1 MSTLK
6 ELLNLPRFSDLEVL
20 SIHKDLER
28 PVESVEITETPDV
41 ANFIPEH
48 VIILTTAMVFRNGQ
62 EKLKPFLASL
72 VDHQV
77 AALGIKVGRFIEEID
92 QAVIDYATEI
102 NLPLIKIPSTQPLG
116 GLLYQMQ
123 SYLWDS
129 KTEQLT
135 YALDIQK
142 SFSNLL
148 MHDVSNGRFVA
159 ELGKIINAP
168 VIMLNPWHKVIGS
181 SQFFLNPIIRPHF
194 MRNS

>member
-1 MSTLK
+1 
-6 ELLNLPRFSDLEVL
+6 
-20 SIHKDLER
+20 
-28 PVESVEITETPDV
+28 TETPDV

-72 VDHQV
+72 KQRHVT
-77 AALGIKVGRFIEEID
+77 ALGIKVGRFIDKVDPAI
-92 QAVIDYATEI
+92 IKYATEI
-102 NLPLIKIPSTQPLG
+102 DLPLIKVPSGQPLG

-123 SYLWDS
+123 SYLWDT

-148 MHDVSNGRFVA
+148 MHDVSNGRFIA
-159 ELGKIINAP
+159 ELGKIINTP
-168 VIMLNPWHKVIGS
+168 VILLNPWHKVIGN
-181 SQFFLNPIIRPHF
+181 SQYF
-194 MRNS
+194 S